1 MQISNKKTGLRVVV
15 FSPDQHFG
23 MSLTDWLNNAGHQ
36 AIYAQDLKAVFKK
49 LTADRPHS
57 ILFDLSLSDTFG
69 IEAFHLIRS
78 LYPDLPV
85 ITMSDMNLQTLS
97 SLSLSAGARASFLK
111 PFEFSRMGE
120 FLRGEL
126 TPATE
131 SPRTR

>member
-1 MQISNKKTGLRVVV
+1 MQISNKQAGLRIVV

-23 MSLTDWLNNAGHQ
+23 LPLADWLTSDGYH
-36 AIYAQDLKAVFKK
+36 AIYAQDLKAAFKE
-49 LTADRPHS
+49 LTENRPDG

-78 LYPDLPV
+78 LYPTLPI
-85 ITMSDMNLQTLS
+85 ITMSDINLQTLS

-126 TPATE
+126 TPATK
-131 SPRTR
+131 SPFAQ